1 MGMFDEVRAVPKLG
15 NKRRTK
21 KRVDQGRITPQV
33 YAEVVARD
41 NGQCVLCG
49 SNQWLEAHHIIF
61 RSAGGTGEAYNVAL
75 ACGPVTQTGTC
86 HWKAHSTKSGRKA
99 FEEYQQKVLIP
110 YYWGGA
116 S

>member
-1 MGMFDEVRAVPKLG
+1 MGLFDEVRAVQKP
-15 NKRRTK
+15 NFKRRTK
-21 KRVDQGRITPQV
+21 KRVARGRISPAVYNEVMERDQGR
-33 YAEVVARD
+33 
-41 NGQCVLCG
+41 CVLCG
-49 SNQWLEAHHIIF
+49 KTTWLEAHHIIF

-86 HWKAHSTKSGRKA
+86 HWKAHNTESGRKA
-99 FEEYQQKVLIP
+99 FEEYRQKVLIP